1 MAFQQNP
8 FLFSLI
14 IYVMAVVI
22 ILTLFPLSE
31 KTTERVYNYEL
42 SEDEYK
48 TKEDI
53 TGILLIGVLTI
64 GILLW
69 WATRDASSEKSIAR
83 TGEDI
88 LHDINSMGYLAQ
100 NHISLPCRISTEM
113 DVGESTIGRIKFMK
127 IYNDFKEAIYVL
139 AIANDNYNTTEIRQK
154 YASPIISVSDEFM
167 ETFSALE
174 TIKFSERRTL
184 DTQIDSILGKVD
196 KLDPAK
202 REYVLKR
209 LDKAKEDDDN
219 G

>member
-1 MAFQQNP
+1 MAG
-8 FLFSLI
+8 I
-14 IYVMAVVI
+14 I
-22 ILTLFPLSE
+22 ILIMFPLHQV
-31 KTTERVYNYEL
+31 TTERVYNYEM

-53 TGILLIGVLTI
+53 TAIILIGLLTI

-88 LHDINSMGYLAQ
+88 LHDLNSMNYLAQ
-100 NHISLPCRISTEM
+100 HHVSLPCRISTEM

-127 IYNDFKEAIYVL
+127 IYNDFMEAIYVL
-139 AIANDNYNTTEIRQK
+139 AIANDNYNTTETRQK
-154 YASPIISVSDEFM
+154 YVSPIISVSDEFM

-184 DTQIDSILGKVD
+184 DTQIDSVLGKVD

-202 REYVLKR
+202 RKYVLER
-209 LDKAKEDDDN
+209 INKAKEEDE
-219 G
+219 